1 MIEQRCE
8 PSVPRPVA
16 ESGAPGEALDAGREV
31 AVSKHMRQAEV
42 RKVHLGELLEEDLN
56 HGQVQFMSILY
67 SLELS
72 MTCWVWLHSVQKSK
86 RIRTSFAWK

>member
-8 PSVPRPVA
+8 PSVPSPVA

-56 HGQVQFMSILY
+56 HGQVQLIVCQFSILW
-67 SLELS
+67 SCL
-72 MTCWVWLHSVQKSK
+72 
-86 RIRTSFAWK
+86 

>member
-31 AVSKHMRQAEV
+31 AVSKHMCQAEV

-56 HGQVQFMSILY
+56 HGQVQSIVCQFSILW
-67 SLELS
+67 SCL
-72 MTCWVWLHSVQKSK
+72 
-86 RIRTSFAWK
+86 